1 MSVNADQLPTNSL
14 LSPDLHRKIFFCN
27 FADVSE
33 CPDLCTPK
41 AEGRGQ
47 QVNLNISILWQKVP

>member
-1 MSVNADQLPTNSL
+1 MSVNADQLPTNSQ
-14 LSPDLHRKIFFCN
+14 LSPDLHRKIFFCT